1 MTKTGAL
8 CESMGATKRLKYPM
22 LILYPGVMDH
32 LGHMGEGL
40 MTLLRS
46 VHKDADPFKRPMM
59 VDSAYQTMAA
69 ALQRENVTL
78 LAAAGTLKE

>member
-1 MTKTGAL
+1 M
-8 CESMGATKRLKYPM
+8 EATKRRKYPM
-22 LILYPGVMDH
+22 LSRYPGVMEH

-40 MTLLRS
+40 MTLLRLL
-46 VHKDADPFKRPMM
+46 HKDADPFKRSMM

-78 LAAAGTLKE
+78 LGAAGTLKE